1 MKHVKKLL
9 SAVLVLVLALTMVLP
24 VAAEGETTYSI
35 TINNDKPN
43 HTYEAYQIF
52 TGDLHEGVLSNIEW
66 GSGVTDAAKAEY
78 GDASKTAETLTSAIE
93 AKAFA
98 DALNKGEGE
107 GDAHVDYL
115 GTAAGTVT
123 STTGGSYVISD
134 LAPGYYLVKDKDG
147 SMNGKQDDAYTAYIL
162 KVVENVTATPKS
174 ETPSVDKQ
182 VEDNK
187 DDGSGNEWRED
198 ADHAINEPFQFKLT
212 ATLPADANFADYETY
227 EVVFKDTMSAGVTFD
242 GIASVVVKKTGA
254 ESGTTLNDS
263 QYVLDGVSAGD
274 AGATW
279 SLTINDIKSIIG
291 AGNFTNGVTVE
302 VIYDAHLNENAIK
315 NNASVAGGTTDN
327 TNNNKVELEYSNNPN
342 GSGHGKTP
350 EDYVWV
356 FTYEV
361 DNTKVIGGTEVK
373 DEDGNVTTEATPLA
387 GAGFRLY
394 DSTGNT
400 EIGLIFDENL
410 DAYRPIKGD
419 EEATEMTSAETTG
432 KFNIVG
438 LDAGTYIL
446 KETNTPD
453 GYNTCADVTIT
464 IGANHQEQTSGSAV
478 DMTLT
483 DTSTMENQIENNK
496 GTTLPGTGGIGTTIF
511 YVVGGILVVG
521 AAVLLIAKKR
531 TRM

>member
-1 MKHVKKLL
+1 MC
-9 SAVLVLVLALTMVLP
+9 
-24 VAAEGETTYSI
+24 I
-35 TINNDKPN
+35 RDRPN

-52 TGDLHEGVLSNIEW
+52 TGDLSGNVLSNIVW
-66 GSGVTDAAKAEY
+66 GSGVTDAGQTALGEASVKA
-78 GDASKTAETLTSAIE
+78 ASITT
-93 AKAFA
+93 
-98 DALNKGEGE
+98 DALAKEFAKTLN
-107 GDAHVDYL
+107 DSSYL
-115 GTAAGTVT
+115 QNPKFT
-123 STTGGSYVISD
+123 STQTDGKYVID
-134 LAPGYYLVKDKDG
+134 GLAPGYYLVKDQNGTMD
-147 SMNGKQDDAYTAYIL
+147 GKQEDAYTAYIL
-162 KVVENVTATPKS
+162 RVVENVTATPKS

-182 VEDNK
+182 VKDNV
-187 DDGSGNEWRED
+187 DGTENEEWREE

-242 GIASVVVKKTGA
+242 GIESVVVKKTGA
-254 ESGTTLNDS
+254 ESGTTLDPS

-279 SLTINDIKSIIG
+279 SLKIGDIKSIIG
-291 AGNFTNGVTVE
+291 ADNFTEGVTVE
-302 VIYDAHLNENAIK
+302 VIYNAHLNENAVK
-315 NNASVAGGTTDN
+315 NNTSVTGGNAGD

-342 GSGHGKTP
+342 GTGHGKTP

-361 DNTKVIGGTEVK
+361 DNTKVIGGTGTK
-373 DEDGNVTTEATPLA
+373 DANGHLTGADPLA
-387 GAGFRLY
+387 GAEFRLY
-394 DSTGNT
+394 EADGVT
-400 EIGLIFDENL
+400 EIELFYDETN
-410 DAYRPIKGD
+410 AVYRPIKVG
-419 EEATEMTSAETTG
+419 ETAVVMSSATDG

-446 KETNTPD
+446 RETKTPD
-453 GYNTCADVTIT
+453 GYNTCDDVTIT
-464 IGANHQEQTSGSAV
+464 IGATHAEQASGSAV
-478 DMTLT
+478 DMTLSN
-483 DTSTMENQIENNK
+483 TSTMDNQIENFT

>member
-24 VAAEGETTYSI
+24 VAAAEDGTTYSI
-35 TINNDKPN
+35 KIKNDN
-43 HTYEAYQIF
+43 DDHTYEAYQIF
-52 TGDLHEGVLSNIEW
+52 AGDLATDENGATVLSNITW
-66 GSGVTDAAKAEY
+66 GSGVNSSGLGEAKDYAATITESNAAEKAKELA
-78 GDASKTAETLTSAIE
+78 GKLTSEIA
-93 AKAFA
+93 
-98 DALNKGEGE
+98 
-107 GDAHVDYL
+107 
-115 GTAAGTVT
+115 GTANAKTNISFAGTTVQGYEI
-123 STTGGSYVISD
+123 TG
-134 LAPGYYLVKDKDG
+134 LTPGYYLVKDKDG
-147 SMNGKQDDAYTAYIL
+147 SLDANEHDAYTAYIL
-162 KVVENVTATPKS
+162 QVVQDVEATPKS
-174 ETPSVDKQ
+174 SVPSVDKE
-182 VEDNK
+182 VKDNV
-187 DDGSGNEWRED
+187 DGTENEEWRED

-212 ATLPADANFADYETY
+212 ATLPADANFADYATY

-315 NNASVAGGTTDN
+315 NNASVVGGTTDN

-342 GSGHGKTP
+342 GKGHGKTP

-361 DNTKVIGGTEVK
+361 DNTKVIGGTGTR
-373 DEDGNVTTEATPLA
+373 DEHGNLTGATPLA

-400 EIGLIFDENL
+400 EIGLTFDENL

-419 EEATEMTSAETTG
+419 EETTEMTSAETTG

-478 DMTLT
+478 DMTLNEG
-483 DTSTMENQIENNK
+483 STMNNQIENNK